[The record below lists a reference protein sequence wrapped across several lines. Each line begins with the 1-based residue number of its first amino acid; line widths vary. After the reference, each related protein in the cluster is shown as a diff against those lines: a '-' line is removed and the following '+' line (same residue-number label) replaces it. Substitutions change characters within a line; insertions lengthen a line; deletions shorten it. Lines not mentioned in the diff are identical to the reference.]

1 MPRSVRQPS
10 KSAPGARGTK
20 GRELKEYRSKRSFR
34 HTPEPAGDRRPK
46 GRGDGARFVVQ
57 EHDASHLHWDL
68 RLERDGVLVS
78 WALPKGVPD
87 DPKENR
93 LAVHTEDHPLE
104 YIDFEGEIPEGEY
117 GAGTMRVWDSGTY
130 EAEKFESAKVIVTLH
145 GERVSG
151 KYALFQ
157 TKGKNWMI
165 HRMDPPVDPDTEPMP
180 SGLRPMLARLAELPE
195 NEGDYGYE
203 VKWDGIRAL
212 LYSDHGHVRLESR
225 TGRDITPQFPE
236 VRKLGR
242 ELGSRRVVLDG
253 EIVAF
258 DAEGRPSFQ
267 RLQGRIHLAS
277 ESAVR
282 NRMRDV
288 PATYMVFDVLYL
300 DGRSLLA
307 LGYEERRE
315 LLAGLELDGAS
326 WQTPDHHL
334 GEGGALLEA
343 SRRQGLEGIVAKRLG
358 SRYEPGKRSGAWL
371 KVKNVRTQDVVIGGW
386 LPGKGRREGQVGALL
401 VGYVEETDGEQRL
414 KYAGRVGT
422 GFDAA
427 KMKMLAGLL
436 EADQSEESPF
446 DGRQPPKESIFVEP
460 RHVAEVAFSE
470 WTSAG
475 TLRAPVFRGLRDDKR
490 PEEAVREEVV

>member
-1 MPRSVRQPS
+1 M
-10 KSAPGARGTK
+10 SAQEKKAG
-20 GRELKEYRSKRSFR
+20 ELDEYRAKRSFR
-34 HTPEPAGDRRPK
+34 RTPEPAGK
-46 GRGDGARFVVQ
+46 AESGEEGGRARFVIQ
-57 EHDASHLHWDL
+57 EHDATHLHWDL

-104 YIDFEGEIPEGEY
+104 YIDFEGEIPKGEY
-117 GAGTMRVWDSGTY
+117 GAGTMRIWDSGTY
-130 EAEKFESAKVIVTLH
+130 EAEKFEPAKVIVTFD

-165 HRMDPPVDPDTEPMP
+165 HRMDPPADPEGEPMP
-180 SGLRPMLARLAELPE
+180 KGLRPMLARLSDLPE
-195 NEGDYGYE
+195 NEEAYAYE
-203 VKWDGIRAL
+203 IKWDGIRAL
-212 LYSDHGHVRLESR
+212 LYTDHGHVRLESR
-225 TGRDITPQFPE
+225 TGRDISRQFPE
-236 VRKLGR
+236 LRKLGR
-242 ELGSRRVVLDG
+242 ELGAHRAVLDG

-258 DAEGRPSFQ
+258 DDEGRPSFQ

-282 NRMRDV
+282 SRMRDV
-288 PATYMVFDVLYL
+288 PVTYMVFDVLYL
-300 DGRSLLA
+300 DGRPLLR
-307 LGYEERRE
+307 LGYEERRHV
-315 LLAGLELDGAS
+315 LAGLKLEGDF
-326 WQTPDHHL
+326 WQTPDHHV
-334 GEGGALLEA
+334 GEGKALLEA
-343 SRRQGLEGIVAKRLG
+343 SRRQGLEGVVAKRLG
-358 SRYEPGKRSGAWL
+358 SSYEPGKRSSAWL
-371 KVKNVRTQDVVIGGW
+371 KVKNVRTQEVVIGGW
-386 LPGKGRREGQVGALL
+386 LPGKGRREGQIGALL
-401 VGYVEETDGEQRL
+401 VGYMDEVDGKQRL

-427 KMKMLAGLL
+427 KLEQLAKLL
-436 EADQSEESPF
+436 EPGRRDESPF

-490 PEEAVREEVV
+490 PEEVFREEVV